1 LRPYSSNVL
10 EDLFSETL
18 EASKEGQGI
27 SPALHVLVLSYKVLA
42 KPYYAGTGRGLKPDM
57 DSAVAV
63 VVAVAAIAVAVIAVP
78 IAAAVRIGQVT
89 VTINGLTKGISGL
102 LYSRL
107 LVTTCAQTARQTN
120 PETFCLGAVSK

>member
-1 LRPYSSNVL
+1 MQKRSPPLKLYAGIGNGLRPV
-10 EDLFSETL
+10 
-18 EASKEGQGI
+18 I
-27 SPALHVLVLSYKVLA
+27 
-42 KPYYAGTGRGLKPDM
+42 
-57 DSAVAV
+57 DSAV
-63 VVAVAAIAVAVIAVP
+63 VVAVAAARAVAVIAVP